1 MRVNNLK
8 GIAVFD
14 IFLAAQH
21 IFIILLTAL
30 VTGELAQLSL
40 YRLLRLHRLQQHF
53 LHRRNFAFCLGI
65 VDGSIIRF
73 DIHNQE
79 NLLLEMIKSNQLI
92 KQHQI
97 NIGKFRLA
105 LFIHTHIRLA
115 VAHKIKAK
123 GADKT
128 AGKVRQ
134 AFNLRCLVFLQNMAD
149 AAQGIVLLI
158 LHGSTA
164 DDFRITVGY
173 FQTQHRIIAYKGI
186 TRPVLTALN
195 ALQKEVIAAAAS
207 YIVQKCQRRQHIRQ
221 AFLSYRH
228 SLVVLC
234 ILHDLLQR

>member
-40 YRLLRLHRLQQHF
+40 HRLLRLHRLQQHF
-53 LHRRNFAFCLGI
+53 LHRRNFALCFSVI
-65 VDGSIIRF
+65 DGSIIRF

-79 NLLLEMIKSNQLI
+79 NLLLEMVKGNQLI
-92 KQHQI
+92 EQHQI
-97 NIGKFRLA
+97 DIGKFRLA
-105 LFIHTHIRLA
+105 LFIYPHIRLA

-123 GADKT
+123 GANKT
-128 AGKVRQ
+128 AGKIRQ

-149 AAQGIVLLI
+149 AAQGIIFLI

-164 DDFRITVGY
+164 DDFRIAVGY
-173 FQTQHRIIAYKGI
+173 FQTQHRIIAHKGI

-195 ALQKEVIAAAAS
+195 AFQKEIITAAAS

-221 AFLSYRH
+221 AFLRYRH